1 MDNNLQFNYLLND
14 VVLDENQI
22 HITELLENDRNIL
35 IGYVDRTTFIS
46 KIGQLFQVFLF
57 NLNNISN
64 HYNIDMAD
72 FIEQSNI
79 TLSIENEYF
88 AINSLIINYIS
99 AGKTLIE
106 AMQCYGDTFLPGI
119 FTEFSKKIYDES
131 FSYRF
136 LLMIRN
142 YSQHGNL
149 PLSVDE
155 DGSYYFDFLQIL
167 SVRHHNLKRSIKDEM
182 ISIKNELL
190 QEYGV
195 LPKFSFCRTVS
206 EFTFC
211 IFESYNLFFKM
222 VSKDFFDFSTQKN
235 NVIKAKPYL
244 VYKSDDQFNGLI
256 FYEINPEIEMY
267 DSFYFND
274 NSEEMFNEMKQES
287 NEYLTHYGKIFS
299 DINIIDK

>member
-1 MDNNLQFNYLLND
+1 MDENLQFNFLLKD
-14 VVLDENQI
+14 VILDEKQI
-22 HITELLENDRNIL
+22 HITELLENEKNIL
-35 IGYVDRTTFIS
+35 IGYVDRTTFMK

-64 HYNIDMAD
+64 YYNIDIAD
-72 FIEQSNI
+72 FIEQSN
-79 TLSIENEYF
+79 TSLFIENEYF

-106 AMQCYGDTFLPGI
+106 ALQCYGNTFLPAS
-119 FTEFSKKIYDES
+119 FVQFSTKIYDES

-155 DGSYYFDFLQIL
+155 DGSYYFDFLQII
-167 SVRHHNLKRSIKDEM
+167 SVRHHDLKKSIKDEM

-195 LPKFSFCRTVS
+195 LPKFSFCRTIS
-206 EFTFC
+206 EFTYY
-211 IFESYNLFFKM
+211 IFEFYKLFFNI
-222 VSKDFFDFSTQKN
+222 VSDDFFDFSTQKN
-235 NVIKAKPYL
+235 NLIDAKPYL
-244 VYKSDDQFNGLI
+244 IYKSDDQFDGLI
-256 FYEINPEIEMY
+256 FYDINPEIEMY

-274 NSEEMFNEMKQES
+274 ESKKMFDEMKRES
-287 NEYLTHYGKIFS
+287 DEYITYYKKIFS
-299 DINIIDK
+299 DINIINN